1 MSSALRIAPG
11 SEPVIDARE
20 LERTFQMGD
29 TAVHALRG
37 VTFAVAPGEYAAII
51 GPSGS
56 GKSTLMNLIG
66 CLDSPTS
73 GRYYLDGEEVSELDD
88 DALSH
93 VRNEKIGF
101 VFQSFNLLPRATA
114 LDNVALPL
122 VYAGIGRRDRRDL
135 ARQALDKV
143 ELGDRAHHR
152 PDQLSG
158 GQRQR
163 VAIARALVNDPK
175 LFLADEPTG
184 ALDQRT
190 GIEIIKLLEELNA
203 EGMTLVVV
211 THDVQIA
218 GRARRQIRIVDGEI
232 VADEVSR

>member
-1 MSSALRIAPG
+1 MIKDPNSNEGDAMIDEAVLDKELAYLEMTPPSDI
-11 SEPVIDARE
+11 VI
-20 LERTFQMGD
+20 RTGDLWKTYVMG
-29 TAVHALRG
+29 AEEVHALRG
-37 VTFAVAPGEYAAII
+37 ASFEIERGEYVAIM

-93 VRNEKIGF
+93 VRNDKIGF

-122 VYAGIGRRDRRDL
+122 VYAGVARRLRREL
-135 ARQALDKV
+135 ARAALVKVALD
-143 ELGDRAHHR
+143 DRAAHR

-163 VAIARALVNDPK
+163 VAIARALVN
-175 LFLADEPTG
+175 
-184 ALDQRT
+184 
-190 GIEIIKLLEELNA
+190 
-203 EGMTLVVV
+203 
-211 THDVQIA
+211 
-218 GRARRQIRIVDGEI
+218 
-232 VADEVSR
+232 

>member
-1 MSSALRIAPG
+1 MTLPAVAAG
-11 SEPVIDARE
+11 AAEPVIDARE
-20 LERTFQMGD
+20 LVRDFRMGD
-29 TAVHALRG
+29 TTVHALHD
-37 VTFAVAPGEYAAII
+37 VTFRIDPGEYVAII

-56 GKSTLMNLIG
+56 GKTTLMNLIG

-73 GRYYLDGEEVSELDD
+73 GSYLLDGEEVSLLDD
-88 DALSH
+88 DSLSH

-101 VFQSFNLLPRATA
+101 VFQTFNLLPRATA

-122 VYAGIGRRDRRDL
+122 VYGGVGRRERRATAKL
-135 ARQALDKV
+135 ALERV
-143 ELGDRAHHR
+143 ELGDRVDFR

-163 VAIARALVNDPK
+163 VAIARALVNEPK

-190 GIEIIKLLEELNA
+190 GVEIIKLLEALNG
-203 EGMTLVVV
+203 EGMTLIVV
-211 THDVQIA
+211 THDTGIA
-218 GRARRQIRIVDGEI
+218 ERARRRIRIVDGSI
-232 VADEVSR
+232 VADEMT